1 MARVQDWQHEVRDG
15 LRRENWSLKGPN
27 RIVKVLPLSA
37 GTPSGLGGYITTGS
51 SLLGKTPEQIQHAL
65 GLKARYLANGAAIY
79 RFTRL
84 PLTHEYEYELTA
96 YYPDGLAF
104 NPAHGESLILQAA
117 ARSTN
122 GVSRMACG
130 FRWIP
135 IMCSNCTA
143 ARSFRMTGSPET
155 RHG

>member
-1 MARVQDWQHEVRDG
+1 MARVQDWQREVRDG

-65 GLKARYLANGAAIY
+65 GLKARYLANGATIY

-104 NPAHGESLILQAA
+104 NPAHGDESYPPGSRKIHQW
-117 ARSTN
+117 RIKD
-122 GVSRMACG
+122 GVR
-130 FRWIP
+130 IP
-135 IMCSNCTA
+135 VDSNNVLELHSGEKFPYDWLT
-143 ARSFRMTGSPET
+143 
-155 RHG
+155 